1 MLLSQQERRR
11 MRATKK
17 RQRFKDTNFGKM
29 CFYSILGLLLCLVY
43 RFMKPVMTLNL
54 WWKG

>member
-17 RQRFKDTNFGKM
+17 RQRFKDTNCGKM
-29 CFYSILGLLLCLVY
+29 CFTSILGLLLRLVY